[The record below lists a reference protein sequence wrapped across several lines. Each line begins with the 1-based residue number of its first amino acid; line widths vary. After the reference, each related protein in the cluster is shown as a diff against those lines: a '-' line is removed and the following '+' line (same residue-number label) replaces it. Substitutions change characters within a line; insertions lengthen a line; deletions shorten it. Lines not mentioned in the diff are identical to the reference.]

1 MEHRGMVHALQE
13 IRRLLKPRGIL
24 IDIHPVPVAPLYEV
38 HAEGGVRFAA
48 AVPGYDG
55 DEDVVQADKAVVRSL
70 KRRVFVLE
78 DRREFDFLTY
88 GSTVKELLDF
98 VEESSAF
105 HQAEGTEDEPLSSEE
120 EAFFDRLEESHRSA
134 GAGAEVAVRERGRA
148 SRLRPAR

>member
-24 IDIHPVPVAPLYEV
+24 IDIHPVPVAPLY
-38 HAEGGVRFAA
+38 
-48 AVPGYDG
+48 
-55 DEDVVQADKAVVRSL
+55 
-70 KRRVFVLE
+70 
-78 DRREFDFLTY
+78 TY

-98 VEESSAF
+98 LEESSAF